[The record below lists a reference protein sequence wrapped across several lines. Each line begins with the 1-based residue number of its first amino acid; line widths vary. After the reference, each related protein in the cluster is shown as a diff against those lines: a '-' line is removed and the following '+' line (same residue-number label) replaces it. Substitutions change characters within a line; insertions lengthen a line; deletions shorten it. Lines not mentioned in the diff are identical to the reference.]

1 MPINSQAVACENVI
15 DLVISTAVTNLNITV
30 KKHYDREHTKKCHF
44 YKHTKGVLIV
54 NIQKSVISINIRRV
68 FGKFFQWRYSYV

>member
-30 KKHYDREHTKKCHF
+30 KNIMT
-44 YKHTKGVLIV
+44 V
-54 NIQKSVISINIRRV
+54 NIQNKCHSLNIRAV
-68 FGKFFQWRYSYV
+68 FGKFFPVPL